1 MQTEAC
7 SRSAERAAERDSHQ
21 PLVPFILISEMHSHS
36 FLSPALPP
44 PPLLESVTL
53 TSLKVTSDTLWD
65 PS

>member
-44 PPLLESVTL
+44 LLESVTL
-53 TSLKVTSDTLWD
+53 MSLKVTSDTLWD
-65 PS
+65 TS